1 MKRFRFMRRI
11 SVVLKRGWRNA
22 NGLATMETLGM
33 IIIGASI
40 LALYFGV
47 ILRDPFVDVVVKLYW
62 GGFIGGIFLFL
73 FYSITR
79 YA

>member
-1 MKRFRFMRRI
+1 MRRI
-11 SVVLKRGWRNA
+11 SVVLKRGWRNT
-22 NGLATMETLGM
+22 NGFATMETLGM

-40 LALYFGV
+40 LALYFGA
-47 ILRDPFVDVVVKLYW
+47 ILRDPFVDMAVKLYW
-62 GGFIGGIFLFL
+62 GGFMGGIFLFL